1 MRNRVLAV
9 ILTMS
14 LMVAVLVAGCGSSG
28 GTGSHHRVLKSVGG
42 ALIIHHVLKKRG
54 SHHAVLKSVAGGAVI
69 HHVLKKH
76 GR

>member
-1 MRNRVLAV
+1 MRNRTLAV
-9 ILTMS
+9 ILTIS
-14 LMVAVLVAGCGSSG
+14 LFVAVVISGCGSSG
-28 GTGSHHRVLKSVGG
+28 KSGSHHRVLKSVGG
-42 ALIIHHVLKKRG
+42 AVVIHHVLKKRG